1 MATDRVHLL
10 LYRTLLLTT
19 AVVALAMGVVAGLDA
34 PHITP
39 EYQLTGYWRAY
50 GLLVFA
56 ALAAY
61 LGAAPPGAGVLW
73 LVVVFHKASMTM
85 TAVLLLR
92 HDVTGAPVAAVIDGA
107 IVLATLIALGLRI
120 PAARAATAAHDA
132 RVRRVQARVTDPEQ
146 PRPLR
151 VEKSLSSSP
160 EALAPSPASR
170 PTPGPAPRPSLRPAP
185 RPTPGPASRPA
196 PNSAPRTATRPC
208 ARPGSDFVDPN
219 PNRGGDRRPDL
230 HRLPA

>member
-1 MATDRVHLL
+1 
-10 LYRTLLLTT
+10 
-19 AVVALAMGVVAGLDA
+19 
-34 PHITP
+34 
-39 EYQLTGYWRAY
+39 
-50 GLLVFA
+50 
-56 ALAAY
+56 
-61 LGAAPPGAGVLW
+61 
-73 LVVVFHKASMTM
+73 MTM

-146 PRPLR
+146 PRPLM
-151 VEKSLSSSP
+151 VEKSLSSP
-160 EALAPSPASR
+160 EALAPSPAPR
-170 PTPGPAPRPSLRPAP
+170 PSLRPAPGPTPRPSLRPAP

-196 PNSAPRTATRPC
+196 PNSAPRTATHPS
-208 ARPGSDFVDPN
+208 ARSGSDLVDPN
-219 PNRGGDRRPDL
+219 PNRSSDRRPDL